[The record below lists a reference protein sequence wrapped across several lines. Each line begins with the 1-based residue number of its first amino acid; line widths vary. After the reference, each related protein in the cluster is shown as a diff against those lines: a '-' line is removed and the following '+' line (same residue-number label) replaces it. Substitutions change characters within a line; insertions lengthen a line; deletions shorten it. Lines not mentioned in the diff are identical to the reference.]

1 MAALG
6 WVTAHLETWFA
17 KSWLVAT
24 LVAGLAALGIAIND
38 GMPWIFAIGAVAY
51 LTTVA
56 LSRTLD
62 REDRDIALGLFG
74 CALACRLLIVL
85 ILTLVSTEYATGGLL
100 SPDGTGYLSGSRA
113 LVRSGF
119 EVGSPFAFFGTY
131 DIGQYY
137 VFAALLKVF
146 GSDFTVLAVFNA
158 AVGAL
163 AAPFA
168 FAWAR
173 LTIPKHAVLVGS
185 IAALSPSLALLAT
198 TNLLKDPMVML
209 GTLVV
214 ALSVAR
220 ALRGETKGRQI
231 WLWLALG
238 AFALAFL
245 HTTRFYVA
253 AYLELGLLV
262 AVAIRLFLTRNRQQ
276 WRTRLLGLIGAI
288 LVAELLAG
296 ALGWPNSPAMV
307 STQVHYVGE
316 TQAMQ
321 PALEQ
326 DTGGNRGPGL
336 ATVIDVARR
345 MFGPYVWVAPAT
357 LDLKYLVLADFDL
370 YTDTFIW
377 YVIVPFLAVGVVI
390 ALRSLLRKE
399 RTDATA
405 LGYLAIFVS
414 VYLAQYLAINL
425 SYRQREDVLLLA
437 FAFVPAGARWVLAR
451 RPAQALYAGYWI
463 VLAVVAAGHLI
474 IRANG

>member
-1 MAALG
+1 LAALG
-6 WVTAHLETWFA
+6 WLTAHLETWFA
-17 KSWLVAT
+17 KSWLIAT

-38 GMPWIFAIGAVAY
+38 GMPWILAIGVVAY

-56 LSRTLD
+56 LTRTLD
-62 REDRDIALGLFG
+62 REDTDIALGLFG
-74 CALACRLLIVL
+74 WALACRLLIVL
-85 ILTLVSTEYATGGLL
+85 VLTLVSTEYATGGLL
-100 SPDGTGYLSGSRA
+100 SPDGAGYLSGSRA

-119 EVGSPFAFFGTY
+119 DVGSPFAFFGTY

-137 VFAALLKVF
+137 VFAALLKGI
-146 GSDFTVLAVFNA
+146 GSDFTALAVFNA
-158 AVGAL
+158 AIGAL

-173 LTIPKHAVLVGS
+173 LTIPKHAVLVGT

-220 ALRGETKGRQI
+220 ALRGATRGRQI

-238 AFALAFL
+238 ALSLAFL

-253 AYLELGLLV
+253 AYLELGLILAV
-262 AVAIRLFLTRNRQQ
+262 AVRLLLAGDRAQR
-276 WRTRLLGLIGAI
+276 RRRLLGLIGAI

-296 ALGWPNSPAMV
+296 ALGWPSSPGMV
-307 STQVHYVGE
+307 FTQVHYVGE

-326 DTGGNRGPGL
+326 DTGGNRGTGL
-336 ATVIDVARR
+336 ATVVVVARR
-345 MFGPYVWVAPAT
+345 LFGPYVWIAPAS

-390 ALRSLLRKE
+390 ALRSLMKKDRD
-399 RTDATA
+399 DATA

-437 FAFVPAGARWVLAR
+437 LAFVPAGARWVLAR
-451 RPAQALYAGYWI
+451 RPAQALYAGYWF
-463 VLAVVAAGHLI
+463 VLAAVAAGHLI
-474 IRANG
+474 LRANG